1 MEQMASVMYRFER
14 PEKKQREDAIRKEP
28 PYDIMARRIAN
39 EVGQAV
45 ASWRNE
51 AQRLGISGTE
61 IDRMASAF
69 EHTDLRQATNR
80 P

>member
-1 MEQMASVMYRFER
+1 MSDRTAYVYVGIDN
-14 PEKKQREDAIRKEP
+14 KT
-28 PYDIMARRIAN
+28 ARLIAN

-51 AQRLGISGTE
+51 AQRLGIRGIE

-69 EHTDLRQATNR
+69 EHMDLRQATN
-80 P
+80 PP